1 MKRDFLKEQ
10 GLTEEQINAVMA
22 QYGQEVNPLQDQ
34 IHNLTAERDG
44 YVKQL
49 GERDNQLKDLSAKAK
64 GNEELQATIDKL
76 KKSAQEA
83 ETNYHNE
90 LAKQQ
95 KSFAIDK
102 ALTGAGAL
110 NNKAVSALL
119 NMDNVEYKEGTL
131 TGLDDQLTAL
141 KESDGYLFKQET
153 QQPQDTGKVT
163 ITAGQP
169 KPNTGAKIDL
179 SKATYQEIMAFK
191 EEHPQEYAELA
202 EQ

>member
-10 GLTEEQINAVMA
+10 GLSDEQINAVMA

-64 GNEELQATIDKL
+64 GNEELQATIDEL

-95 KSFAIDK
+95 KFFAIDK

-119 NMDNVEYKEGTL
+119 DLDKVEMKDGSL
-131 TGLDDQLTAL
+131 TGLDEQLTAL
-141 KESDGYLFKQET
+141 QESDSYLFKQEDS
-153 QQPQDTGKVT
+153 QKGIH
-163 ITAGQP
+163 ITPGQP
-169 KPNTGAKIDL
+169 NPEGDGNNAKD
-179 SKATYQEIMAFK
+179 AF
-191 EEHPQEYAELA
+191 ASALGL
-202 EQ
+202 